1 MKTIN
6 NNTKQAQHFINAYNS
21 SDIFSIREAYAN
33 PSTAKTRADYNCRM
47 MMQREN
53 GYGYKIIG
61 YNCNYFTVA
70 WIAGKNLRIETACN
84 SFLIPDA
91 AME

>member
-6 NNTKQAQHFINAYNS
+6 NTTKQAQYFINAYNN
-21 SDIFSIREAYAN
+21 SDIFSLREAYAN

-47 MMQREN
+47 MMEREG
-53 GYGYKIIG
+53 GYGYKIIS
-61 YNCNYFTVA
+61 YNYNYFTVA
-70 WIAGKNLRIETACN
+70 WITGKALRVETACN
-84 SFLIPDA
+84 SFTIPDA